1 MQKNKKQRSDLS
13 IQVLKVCMIFLTLVI
28 FFRLVQLQILEYD
41 KYNPQSR
48 DNALRQ
54 EVTAPAR
61 GLIYDR
67 NGILL
72 VDNEPIYS
80 ITITPATYNPK
91 ATPLLA
97 ELLNIP
103 VDSLENRIE
112 KARAYSWQRS
122 SRLLTEIDFQTF
134 STIQENIWQ
143 LPGIGHQ
150 IESKRHYP
158 IDSLK
163 ASHLFGYLREVSEKE
178 YQESDEYNLGDK
190 IGKSG
195 LEISYNNQLW
205 GERGVDYTL
214 VNAMG
219 QSLGSYDEG
228 SSNEAPVKGNELHTT
243 ISAELQ
249 VLAEDLMEGKKGAVV
264 AINPQTGG
272 ILSMVSA
279 PQYDIR
285 KLSGR
290 VDHDYWQSVNSD
302 PGNPLFNRAIASR
315 QPPGSTFK
323 PLMALIGLKMGIITP
338 NTEIY
343 NPGYYYRGRRY
354 GDHADKGTYNLIK
367 AIQNSSNTYFFWVM
381 DKIAT
386 GGHLNQWHDMA
397 ADFGLGAKTGIDLP
411 FEVNGILPDSAYF
424 NRAIGKNKWGLG
436 DVLNLGIGQGHMAV
450 SPLQMAVMTAEIAND
465 GYRIRPHIVRAIKKE
480 NGEILQNSF
489 PKNRIEW
496 IEQKDIDVVKQGM
509 RQVVTEG
516 SGRYYAKLDSVAIAG
531 KTGTAQNPH
540 GEDHGWFIAFAPY
553 DNPQIAI
560 AVLMENSGF
569 GSQSASP
576 VASLLI
582 EKYLTGE
589 INNPSTYN
597 YVKNFKPP
605 KPTASNE

>member
-1 MQKNKKQRSDLS
+1 
-13 IQVLKVCMIFLTLVI
+13 MIGLALVI
-28 FFRLVQLQILEYD
+28 FARLFQLQILEYD
-41 KYNPQSR
+41 RYGPQSR
-48 DNALRQ
+48 ENALRQ
-54 EVTAPAR
+54 EVVAPAR
-61 GLIYDR
+61 GLIFDR
-67 NGILL
+67 NGVLL

-80 ITITPATYNPK
+80 ITITPATYNPD

-97 ELLNIP
+97 KLLDIP
-103 VDSLENRIE
+103 ADTLEARIQ
-112 KARAYSWQRS
+112 KARDYSWQRP
-122 SRLLTEIDFQTF
+122 SRLLTEVSFETF
-134 STIQENIWQ
+134 SAVQENIWK

-158 IDSLK
+158 IDSLR

-178 YQESDEYNLGDK
+178 YEQSNTYNLGDK

-195 LEISYNNQLW
+195 LEIIYDNQLW
-205 GERGVDYTL
+205 GERGIDYTV

-219 QSLGSYDEG
+219 QSLGSFENG
-228 SSNEAPVKGNELHTT
+228 SSNEAPIKGSNLHTT
-243 ISAELQ
+243 ISADLQ
-249 VLAEDLMEGKKGAVV
+249 LLAEDLMEGKEGAVV
-264 AINPQTGG
+264 AIDPQTGG

-279 PQYDIR
+279 PQYNIR

-290 VDHDYWQSVNSD
+290 IDKEYWKSVNTD
-302 PGNPLFNRAIASR
+302 TGNPLFNRAISGK
-315 QPPGSTFK
+315 QPPGSTLK
-323 PLMALIGLKMGIITP
+323 PLMALIGLEMGIITP
-338 NTEIY
+338 YTEIY

-354 GDHADKGTYNLIK
+354 GDHADKGTYRLTK

-386 GGHLNQWHDMA
+386 GGNLNRWHEMIT
-397 ADFGLGAKTGIDLP
+397 DFGLGSKTGIDLP
-411 FEVNGILPDSAYF
+411 SEVSGTIPDSAYF
-424 NRAIGKNKWGLG
+424 NRVIGKNKWSLG
-436 DVLNLGIGQGHMAV
+436 DVLNLGIGQGHLSV
-450 SPLQMAVMTAEIAND
+450 SPLQMALMTAEIANN
-465 GYRIRPHIVRAIKKE
+465 GYRLNPHIVQSIKKE
-480 NGEILQNSF
+480 NGEVLRSNPS
-489 PKNRIEW
+489 KEKIEW
-496 IEQKDIDVVKQGM
+496 LKQADIDVVKQGM

-516 SGRYYAKLDSVAIAG
+516 SGRYYNKLDSVKIAG

-553 DNPQIAI
+553 DDPQIAV

-589 INNPSTYN
+589 INRPYVYE
-597 YVKNFKPP
+597 YVKNFEPP